1 MSILDH
7 LSEHPSL
14 ALATADSDKEPLPKQ
29 CQCGR
34 CRGFFRAGSG
44 LVPRTSGDW
53 WASPPCSAD
62 PFPLKQGW

>member
-1 MSILDH
+1 MPILNH
-7 LSEHPSL
+7 HSEQPSL
-14 ALATADSDKEPLPKQ
+14 ALDTADSNDERLPKP

-44 LVPRTSGDW
+44 LVPRTFGDW

-62 PFPLKQGW
+62 PFPLKQVS

>member
-1 MSILDH
+1 MSTLSN
-7 LSEHPSL
+7 LSEQPSL
-14 ALATADSDKEPLPKQ
+14 AVATSDRDRAPLAGQ

-44 LVPRTSGDW
+44 LVPRAFGDW

-62 PFPLKQGW
+62 LFPLKQVS